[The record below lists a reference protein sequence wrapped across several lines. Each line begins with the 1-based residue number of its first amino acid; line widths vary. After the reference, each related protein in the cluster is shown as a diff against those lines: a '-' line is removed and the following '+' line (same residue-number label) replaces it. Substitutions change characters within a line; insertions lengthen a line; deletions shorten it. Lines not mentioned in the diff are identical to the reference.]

1 MSHTANDRADA
12 GTPAAASSLF
22 VSAQDGL
29 RLHVRAYGARTNRAL
44 PVVCLPGLARTTA
57 DFDTL
62 ALALA
67 SDRERPR
74 RVLALDYR
82 GRGKSDYDRKAAN
95 YNLPVELA
103 DVLSMLTALDIG
115 RAAFVGTSRG
125 GILTML
131 LAVARPTAIAGCV
144 LNDIGP
150 VIDLEGLV
158 RIKSYVGK
166 LPQLSS
172 FPAAADAL
180 RRRFANQFPKW
191 SGDDW
196 LTFARQTFKEAG
208 GRLVPDYD
216 PKLATILEPI
226 GPAQPLPALWKEF
239 DALGRVPMMVIRGAN
254 SDILSQATVEAMRK
268 RRRALEVVEV
278 PDEGHAPRLAGSL
291 TIGRI
296 AGFIASC
303 DATGSGYRS

>member
-1 MSHTANDRADA
+1 
-12 GTPAAASSLF
+12 
-22 VSAQDGL
+22 
-29 RLHVRAYGARTNRAL
+29 LHVRAYGARTNRAL

-62 ALALA
+62 AVAL
-67 SDRERPR
+67 SNDRERPR
-74 RVLALDYR
+74 PVLALDYR
-82 GRGKSDYDRKAAN
+82 GRGKSDYDRNPAN
-95 YNLPVELA
+95 YNLQVELA
-103 DVLSMLTALDIG
+103 DVLAVLTALGIG

-150 VIDLEGLV
+150 VIELDGLM
-158 RIKSYVGK
+158 RIKGYVGK
-166 LPQLSS
+166 LPQLAS

-191 SGDDW
+191 NDDDW
-196 LTFARQTFKEAG
+196 LAFARATFKEAG

-216 PKLATILEPI
+216 PRLATILEAI
-226 GPAQPLPALWKEF
+226 GPQQPLPPLWKEF
-239 DALGRVPMMVIRGAN
+239 DALARVPVMVLRGTN
-254 SDILSQATVEAMRK
+254 SDILSAATVEAMRK
-268 RRRALEVVEV
+268 RRRALEVLEV

-291 TIGRI
+291 TLGRI
-296 AGFIASC
+296 AAFIASC
-303 DATGSGYRS
+303 DAAGSGLSDLDQVSQPSHVI

>member
-12 GTPAAASSLF
+12 GTPAAANSLF

-67 SDRERPR
+67 SDGERPR

-103 DVLSMLTALDIG
+103 DVLSVLTALGIG

-166 LPQLSS
+166 LPQLSN

-196 LTFARQTFKEAG
+196 LTFARQTFKDAG

-216 PKLATILEPI
+216 PKLATILEAV
-226 GPAQPLPALWKEF
+226 GPAQPLPTLWKEF

-254 SDILSQATVEAMRK
+254 SDILSQATVAAMRK

-296 AGFIASC
+296 AAFIASC
-303 DATGSGYRS
+303 DATGSGDRN